1 MLAPLPGAKQLGLFH
16 PGRRKRGHLA
26 QIRATSAGRR
36 MNSRAIPGAKKKKR
50 GHFFLGR
57 AGMPGLEKSPP
68 AKKLAILS
76 PIKSN
81 IDEIRPETA
90 PLPLNQV
97 KFRFFGPYFRFLG
110 DFFAK
115 KKGRKKGP
123 LGTNSGAVRDEF
135 GGLRTNSGALR
146 TNSGGAPGQRLRQE
160 KPPWR
165 ALQSALGGCRVQQ
178 GRQGGRP
185 PRLAGS
191 GRAAVSRIT
200 A

>member
-1 MLAPLPGAKQLGLFH
+1 
-16 PGRRKRGHLA
+16 
-26 QIRATSAGRR
+26 
-36 MNSRAIPGAKKKKR
+36 
-50 GHFFLGR
+50 
-57 AGMPGLEKSPP
+57 MPGLEKSPP

-97 KFRFFGPYFRFLG
+97 KFRFFGPNFRFLG

-115 KKGRKKGP
+115 KKKAEKKGP

-146 TNSGGAPGQRLRQE
+146 TNSGDPPRQRLRH
-160 KPPWR
+160 KTPPCRGATRRSGASSSLAPPTEVGGYQR
-165 ALQSALGGCRVQQ
+165 AE
-178 GRQGGRP
+178 
-185 PRLAGS
+185 
-191 GRAAVSRIT
+191 GRAGPQRPRV
-200 A
+200 